1 MRELPDGVEDLPVAS
16 PTQWMEGFELS
27 QAEVDEMQ
35 EAKFLIESGA
45 ISSQVN
51 IWVAKPGCGKTSIL
65 MHEAAQISKQGY
77 QVLYVNMDCGAA
89 DLKYW
94 RKLGNEGGFKIIT
107 PHFKGAGGIE
117 DWMAGL
123 STMSR
128 LDTDLSK
135 VVIVVDTLKKIADL
149 MSKAKAKAAMGLLRD
164 LTAKQ
169 CTIICAAHANKHRTH
184 DGKLVFEGVGDIE
197 NDCDNLIYLEGSE
210 RDQYGTKTV
219 TLEASDK
226 VRGIFQKRSWQIKED
241 RSVIA
246 LDVVVDVSAEME
258 VKTQLEKDETVIEV
272 IKEGIESGHHKR
284 LELFNFATQNK
295 ITKRE
300 FDAVIKRYC
309 QGQSSGKT
317 IPLWRDEKQRKD
329 NASHYIWLGSALC
342 EHTYL
347 RDDRTYRTYRVDP
360 ILKGLL

>member
-1 MRELPDGVEDLPVAS
+1 MHELPEGVEDLPVAS
-16 PTQWMEGFELS
+16 PTQWMKKFELS
-27 QAEVDEMQ
+27 QEEVDAMQ

-94 RKLGNEGGFKIIT
+94 RKLANQGEFNMIT

-117 DWMAGL
+117 EWMDGL
-123 STMSR
+123 SAMSR
-128 LDTDLSK
+128 LDEDLSK

-149 MSKAKAKAAMGLLRD
+149 MSKAKVKAAMGLLRD

-169 CTIICAAHANKHRTH
+169 CTIICAAHANKHRTT

-210 RDQYGTKTV
+210 RDAYGAKTV

-241 RSVIA
+241 RSVVA
-246 LDVVVDVSAEME
+246 LDDVIDISADME
-258 VKTQLEKDETVIEV
+258 AKTQLEKDETVIEV
-272 IKEGIESGHHKR
+272 IKEGIASGHHKR
-284 LELFNFATQNK
+284 IELYNFASQNK
-295 ITKRE
+295 IGRRE

-309 QGQSSGKT
+309 QGKSIGRT
-317 IPLWRDEKQRKD
+317 TPLWRAEKQRKD
-329 NASHYIWLGSALC
+329 NASHYIWLESA
-342 EHTYL
+342 
-347 RDDRTYRTYRVDP
+347 
-360 ILKGLL
+360 

>member
-117 DWMAGL
+117 
-123 STMSR
+123 
-128 LDTDLSK
+128 
-135 VVIVVDTLKKIADL
+135 
-149 MSKAKAKAAMGLLRD
+149 
-164 LTAKQ
+164 
-169 CTIICAAHANKHRTH
+169 
-184 DGKLVFEGVGDIE
+184 
-197 NDCDNLIYLEGSE
+197 
-210 RDQYGTKTV
+210 
-219 TLEASDK
+219 
-226 VRGIFQKRSWQIKED
+226 
-241 RSVIA
+241 
-246 LDVVVDVSAEME
+246 
-258 VKTQLEKDETVIEV
+258 
-272 IKEGIESGHHKR
+272 
-284 LELFNFATQNK
+284 
-295 ITKRE
+295 
-300 FDAVIKRYC
+300 
-309 QGQSSGKT
+309 
-317 IPLWRDEKQRKD
+317 
-329 NASHYIWLGSALC
+329 
-342 EHTYL
+342 
-347 RDDRTYRTYRVDP
+347 
-360 ILKGLL
+360 